1 MKGVENQFFYE
12 NEVSVTK
19 SMVKIL
25 RWLILAFPA
34 VMFFSV
40 IGLFQ
45 SKLSDLA
52 IMTVIGAVVTIGPT
66 IAYKLHVPISIL
78 KYIVAIALC
87 ALLAIMASNSAVGI
101 YMTYGLPMIFSVFY
115 YDKKFTIKTAIFT
128 YIFLVISLYF
138 RSQNVKQV
146 EFESNFTWFLSR
158 SAGFLIENIV
168 IALVCVKIAEGARK
182 LLVNLNDTQKVANLV
197 AECNQASTQLMSETE
212 VFKENMNHFNDTN
225 EQITQS
231 AKYSLADCDTNEDLA
246 IELMSETK
254 IALSNAKSIREQSNN
269 MVAIAQD
276 TYNKIGDY
284 ITYMTDT
291 ATSMESMQDTAKDT
305 ENSIESLKTA
315 IDEISEFA
323 YIIEK
328 ITAQTNLLAL
338 NANIE
343 AARAGENGRGFAVV
357 ADEVRQLAANSKSA
371 SESIVTIV
379 GNISELLEK
388 VQASN
393 KKNVMSIKEG
403 LDKINGA
410 REEAHQ
416 IGIMQ
421 TDSKEMALQVLEVSK
436 ETEKFAYTLGEST
449 DKMKELVDSLRTQ
462 TSQVVEQGLAQ
473 KKVTKDVENAFLSVE
488 KIANRLV
495 SIAKK

>member
-101 YMTYGLPMIFSVFY
+101 YMTYGLPMIFSIFY

-323 YIIEK
+323 NIIEK

-403 LDKINGA
+403 LDKISGA